1 MMDNLPTIH
10 ETGEL
15 LFYQTENSLTLVE
28 VHFEKCLKKLEQVE
42 SMVGKAI
49 PLKKKKGDV

>member
-15 LFYQTENSLTLVE
+15 LFYQTEDSLTLVE
-28 VHFEKCLKKLEQVE
+28 VHFEKRLKKLEQIE
-42 SMVGKAI
+42 SKVSKAR
-49 PLKKKKGDV
+49 PLKKKRGDV